1 MPFACD
7 CSIGWYWVVLGG
19 TGRHCLLLVLADSR
33 PTSVASPFPNS
44 SDYHVFSP
52 RLHPIRVNLSV
63 SYLLSVPSTHVLRPS
78 SSHPARLRSPCR
90 TANPLSGA
98 FDFKGKY
105 KWDAWKKLEGMSKEE
120 AMAKYVELLKSV
132 SGVRRVRL

>member
-1 MPFACD
+1 MSFARARLTPLV
-7 CSIGWYWVVLGG
+7 SV
-19 TGRHCLLLVLADSR
+19 LLVA
-33 PTSVASPFPNS
+33 
-44 SDYHVFSP
+44 
-52 RLHPIRVNLSV
+52 
-63 SYLLSVPSTHVLRPS
+63 
-78 SSHPARLRSPCR
+78 
-90 TANPLSGA
+90 PLTPVSGA